1 MEHDI
6 VERKITVEEVL
17 VLSEVLKKHKKPLL
31 LYADKLL
38 WWNRKVNLVS
48 RDVSHETLKEH
59 IKHSLC
65 VSLMSEFEDSSKIV
79 DAGSGGGLPGLPLS
93 IAFDEKEFVLND
105 IIVKKVFVLNDLVN
119 KLNLK
124 EWVSTNAGS
133 VGDIQTSLG
142 SVIVTKHAFKIFE
155 LYEFIKD
162 KEWSSMIFLKGK
174 EEAREELKQVEES
187 FKVEILDLE
196 TDFMGDFYKGKS
208 VVQVKRIR

>member
-1 MEHDI
+1 MEHKI
-6 VERKITVEEVL
+6 KIRKIQVGEVL
-17 VLSEVLKKHKKPLL
+17 ILSELLKIHKAELL

-65 VSLMSEFEDSSKIV
+65 ISLMSEFTNATIIV
-79 DAGSGGGLPGLPLS
+79 DAGCGGGLPGIPLGLAFREKS
-93 IAFDEKEFVLND
+93 ILLND
-105 IIVKKVFVLNDLVN
+105 IIAKKVFVLNDLVN
-119 KLNLK
+119 KLSLK
-124 EWVSTNAGS
+124 NSVSTNAGS
-133 VGDIQTSLG
+133 IGAVETSLE
-142 SVIVTKHAFKIFE
+142 SVIITKHAFKVFE
-155 LYEFIKD
+155 LHDFIKE

-174 EEAREELKQVEES
+174 EEALEELKVVDES

-196 TDFMGDFYKGKS
+196 TDFMGEFYRGKS